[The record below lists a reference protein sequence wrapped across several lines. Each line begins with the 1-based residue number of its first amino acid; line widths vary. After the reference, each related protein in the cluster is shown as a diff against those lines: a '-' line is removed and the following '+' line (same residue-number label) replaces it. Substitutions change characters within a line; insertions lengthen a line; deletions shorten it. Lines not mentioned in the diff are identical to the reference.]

1 MLFLLHSQ
9 NTICLGGDVFVA
21 ALAVIVDVVAVA
33 VTAAVVVAAVADVVV
48 VVAAVADV
56 VVVVAVVHRSSSVTH
71 VRHH

>member
-33 VTAAVVVAAVADVVV
+33 VTAAVVVAAVVVGA
-48 VVAAVADV
+48 VAAVADV
-56 VVVVAVVHRSSSVTH
+56 VVVVAVAHRSSSVTH